1 MSRGFGAI
9 QRAVLDA
16 LSDKLIIT
24 LSTLDLAH
32 IVNGGVRSRS
42 MIASVHRALRTLE
55 AVGKVVRLDGRWA
68 LASRQREARSYRYRQ
83 QPESPVQ
90 QRNERLKLISKILGM
105 LGSSQDGEVLA
116 AAKRAEA
123 KRVELGL
130 SWDDIILGDSCSII

>member
-55 AVGKVVRLDGRWA
+55 AVGKVIRLDGRWA
-68 LASRQREARSYRYRQ
+68 LASRQREARSHRYRQ

-105 LGSSQDGEVLA
+105 LGSSQDGEILA
-116 AAKRAEA
+116 AAKKAEA

-130 SWDDIILGDSCSII
+130 SWDDIILGDSYSTI

>member
-16 LSDKLIIT
+16 LSDKLIVT

-83 QPESPVQ
+83 HPESPVQ

>member
-68 LASRQREARSYRYRQ
+68 LASRQREARSYRYRK
-83 QPESPVQ
+83 QPESPLQ

-130 SWDDIILGDSCSII
+130 SWDDIILRDSYSII

>member
-55 AVGKVVRLDGRWA
+55 AAGKVVRLDGRWA

>member
-16 LSDKLIIT
+16 LSDKLIVT

-68 LASRQREARSYRYRQ
+68 LASRQREARSYRYRK
-83 QPESPVQ
+83 QPESPLQ

-130 SWDDIILGDSCSII
+130 SWDDIILRDSYSII

>member
-1 MSRGFGAI
+1 
-9 QRAVLDA
+9 
-16 LSDKLIIT
+16 LSDKLIVT

-130 SWDDIILGDSCSII
+130 

>member
-9 QRAVLDA
+9 QRAILDA

-32 IVNGGVRSRS
+32 VVNGGVRSRS

-55 AVGKVVRLDGRWA
+55 AVGKVVRIDGRWA
-68 LASRQREARSYRYRQ
+68 LASRQREARSYKHRR
-83 QPESPVQ
+83 PESPAQ
-90 QRNERLKLISKILGM
+90 QKNENLKLISKILGM

-116 AAKRAEA
+116 AARKAET

-130 SWDDIILGDSCSII
+130 SWDDIILGQSYSIS